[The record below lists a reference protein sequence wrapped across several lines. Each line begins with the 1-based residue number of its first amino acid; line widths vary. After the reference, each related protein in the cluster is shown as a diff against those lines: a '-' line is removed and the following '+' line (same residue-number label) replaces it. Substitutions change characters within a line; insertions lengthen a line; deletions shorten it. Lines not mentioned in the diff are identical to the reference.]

1 MLRVNYSLPPSARLP
16 STGTHAALTRPH
28 FRSVCRPLSRPPPLC
43 VTITYRIRPSSC
55 FPGCFCAFSACPSP
69 CFCAYSMAPA
79 PSVTPRTACV
89 PPRDRGLAI
98 STVLGAAIDVGAVG
112 DTPPV
117 ALFFD
122 LTAFRRRC
130 DALVAAFPPTTLH
143 GFAVK
148 ANPVVAVVAAAAAAG
163 LGAEVAS
170 IGEAHVAL
178 AAGVPPARIVYD
190 SPAKTDAHLTW
201 VLSRGIHIN
210 VDNVEELERLAVV
223 RAALLSAA
231 DAPDAGEAEREA
243 ATAAAAATVGLRVNP
258 QLGTA
263 SISATFTASA
273 TSKFG
278 EPLRERRSAIVA
290 AVIAHPFVRCLHVH
304 VGSQGVALDVLV
316 GGASAVVDL
325 ASEINDGLGHRQVD
339 TLDIGGG
346 MSVDYN
352 GDDPAGGPTFDAYV
366 SALRSHTPKVFDFR
380 LVTEFGRSLASTVG
394 WVGARVEGV
403 KRAGG
408 RTVVVCHAGADLFM
422 RAAYAPNKWHHRVE
436 LYGPDG
442 AWKGGCGGP
451 AKGHCTYLDHLHH
464 QVGEEDAD
472 SVSATANGSTNEE
485 AVDTATEGLVTVD
498 IAGPLCFSGD
508 IIARD
513 RLLPAAARGDWVVVR
528 EAGAYTLSA
537 YCRHTSQLVPAV
549 WGYDEDAP
557 AKLKLLKKAET
568 PADVVSFWSA

>member
-1 MLRVNYSLPPSARLP
+1 MLATVTLPRSSYHHPLPPPNFRTLSRSIWYLLRVSFPYFVACSMVP
-16 STGTHAALTRPH
+16 T
-28 FRSVCRPLSRPPPLC
+28 
-43 VTITYRIRPSSC
+43 PSSI
-55 FPGCFCAFSACPSP
+55 P
-69 CFCAYSMAPA
+69 APA
-79 PSVTPRTACV
+79 ACAA
-89 PPRDRGLAI
+89 PGDGGQSI
-98 STVLGAAIDVGAVG
+98 STVLGSAIDTGAVG

-148 ANPVVAVVAAAAAAG
+148 ANPVLAVVAAAAAAG

-178 AAGVPPARIVYD
+178 AAGVPPAKIVYD

-201 VLSRGIHIN
+201 VLSRGIHVN
-210 VDNVEELERLAVV
+210 VDNVDELERLATV

-231 DAPDAGEAEREA
+231 DLPDAAQGAREA
-243 ATAAAAATVGLRVNP
+243 ATAAAAATVGFRVNP

-263 SISATFTASA
+263 SIAATFTAAA

-290 AVIAHPFVRCLHVH
+290 AVAAHPFVRCLHVH

-316 GGASAVVDL
+316 AGASAVVEL
-325 ASEINDGLGHRQVD
+325 AAEINDDVGRRQID

-352 GDDPAGGPTFDAYV
+352 GENPAGGPTFDAYV
-366 SALRSHTPKVFDFR
+366 SALRSRTPKVFDFR
-380 LVTEFGRSLASTVG
+380 LVTEFGRSLASTAG

-408 RTVVVCHAGADLFM
+408 RTMVVCHAGADLFM
-422 RAAYAPNKWHHRVE
+422 RAAYAPDKWHHRVE
-436 LYGPDG
+436 LYGADG
-442 AWKGGCGGP
+442 TWKGGCGGP
-451 AKGHCTYLDHLHH
+451 AKGHCNYQDHTHDRA
-464 QVGEEDAD
+464 GDEDAD
-472 SVSATANGSTNEE
+472 SVAATANGSSNDEGQDM
-485 AVDTATEGLVTVD
+485 ASKGLVAVD

-513 RLLPAAARGDWVVVR
+513 RQLPAAARGDWVVVR
-528 EAGAYTLSA
+528 EAGAYTMSA

-549 WGYDEDAP
+549 WGYEEAAP
-557 AKLKLLKKAET
+557 AKLKLLKKEET
-568 PADVVSFWSA
+568 PADLVSFWSA